1 MGKATDQPLSQLHYL
16 QHRVKLLQNVL
27 EQMEKSDLEKSDWEQ
42 VVRMLEMLT
51 MKAKRYQQD
60 CEQRTSKK

>member
-1 MGKATDQPLSQLHYL
+1 
-16 QHRVKLLQNVL
+16 L
-27 EQMEKSDLEKSDWEQ
+27 EQMEKSELEKSDWEQ

>member
-1 MGKATDQPLSQLHYL
+1 MGKATDQPKSQLHYL

-27 EQMEKSDLEKSDWEQ
+27 EQMEKSELEKSDWEQ